1 MSRQASSSFLQ
12 LLCNLRW
19 LAVVGQALTVV
30 LVVRVIHIPLQT
42 APLWAG
48 IAALAL
54 FNVYAS
60 ARIHGATA
68 APSSDAEVCIH
79 VLVDI
84 AVLTWMIAFSG
95 GMENPFASLFL
106 IPVAVAILA
115 LPPRLMGITALA
127 SGAGYF
133 TSTLFG
139 NELPPVAGMLGGPF
153 GLHKLGMLANFVVSA
168 AVILFF
174 FTRMTAAWRRSERE
188 VAQLREQ
195 FARNEGIIALATH
208 AASVAH
214 ELNTPLGTLTLMVD
228 DLLQEARS
236 PAERQEFATLQ
247 SLLGIC
253 RDRVRQLAAPAG
265 SDTHEGAAERVD
277 LDTVI
282 QQWQLVRPAIELHR
296 TGSIAGF
303 EKVDPAV
310 GHLLQALLNNA
321 ADAGEQA
328 GIARVDLH
336 LTSDAGGLRGEIRDY
351 GVGFDQA
358 QPPLPPALFRTSKTG
373 GLGIGLA
380 LSHATVERLG
390 GALSMQAT
398 DGRGVRVEFS
408 LPAAAT

>member
-1 MSRQASSSFLQ
+1 MTRRASLSFLR

-19 LAVVGQALTVV
+19 LAVLGQALTVA
-30 LVVRVIHIPLQT
+30 LVVGLLHIPLPV
-42 APLWAG
+42 AALSAG
-48 IAALAL
+48 IAVLAL
-54 FNVYAS
+54 FNAYVTAQVYGGAADSAS
-60 ARIHGATA
+60 
-68 APSSDAEVCIH
+68 DVEVCLH

-84 AVLTWMIAFSG
+84 AVLTWMIALSG

-106 IPVAVAILA
+106 IPIAIAILA
-115 LPPRLMGITALA
+115 LPPRLMGLTSAL
-127 SGAGYF
+127 SGLGYLV
-133 TSTLFG
+133 STLFG
-139 NELPPVAGMLGGPF
+139 RELPPVAGLLGGPF
-153 GLHKLGMLANFVVSA
+153 GLHKIGMLANFVLSA
-168 AVILFF
+168 VVILFF

-195 FARNEGIIALATH
+195 FARNEGILALATH

-214 ELNTPLGTLTLMVD
+214 ELNTPLGTLTFMVD
-228 DLLQEARS
+228 DLVHEAAS
-236 PAERQEFATLQ
+236 KPERETFATMK
-247 SLLGIC
+247 SLLEIC
-253 RDRVRQLAAPAG
+253 RDRVRELAAPAA
-265 SDTHEGAAERVD
+265 SDVRHGPPEQVNLD
-277 LDTVI
+277 LVI
-282 QQWQLVRPAIELHR
+282 QQWQLVRPTIDLHR

-328 GIARVDLH
+328 GITRVDLD
-336 LTSDAGGLRGEIRDY
+336 LSSDARGLRGEIRDY

-358 QPPLPPALFRTSKTG
+358 QPPLPAALFRTSKPG

-390 GALSMQAT
+390 GELSMQAT

-408 LPAAAT
+408 LPAVTA

>member
-1 MSRQASSSFLQ
+1 MSRRASLSFLR
-12 LLCNLRW
+12 LLYNLRW
-19 LAVVGQALTVV
+19 LAVVGQALTVA
-30 LVVRVIHIPLQT
+30 VVVGPMHIPLQAT
-42 APLWAG
+42 PLWMG

-54 FNVYAS
+54 FNLYVTS
-60 ARIHGATA
+60 RIRAN
-68 APSSDAEVCIH
+68 SVDSVSDGEVCVHI
-79 VLVDI
+79 LVDI
-84 AVLTWMIAFSG
+84 AALTWMVAFSG
-95 GMENPFASLFL
+95 AMENPFASLFL
-106 IPVAVAILA
+106 MPIAVAILA
-115 LPPRLMGITALA
+115 LPLRLMSLTALA

-133 TSTLFG
+133 ISTLFG
-139 NELPPVAGMLGGPF
+139 RELPPVAGLLGGTF

-174 FTRMTAAWRRSERE
+174 FTRMTAAWRRSELE

-214 ELNTPLGTLTLMVD
+214 ELNTPLGTLTFMVD
-228 DLLQEARS
+228 DLLREART
-236 PAERQEFATLQ
+236 PAEQQEFATLKA
-247 SLLGIC
+247 LLEIC
-253 RDRVRQLAAPAG
+253 RDRVRQLAAPAA
-265 SDTHEGAAERVD
+265 SDSGNGPREQVN

-282 QQWQLVRPAIELHR
+282 QQWQLVRPTIELHR

-328 GIARVDLH
+328 GVARVDLH
-336 LTSDAGGLRGEIRDY
+336 LSSDEGGLRGEIRDY
-351 GVGFDQA
+351 GVGFDKA
-358 QPPLPPALFRTSKTG
+358 RPPLPAALYRTSKAG

-408 LPAAAT
+408 LPAVIT

>member
-1 MSRQASSSFLQ
+1 MTRRAALSFLR

-19 LAVVGQALTVV
+19 LAVVGQTLTVA
-30 LVVRVIHIPLQT
+30 LVSGPMHIPLQT

-48 IAALAL
+48 IGVLAL
-54 FNVYAS
+54 FNLYATIRVRS
-60 ARIHGATA
+60 AEADSA
-68 APSSDAEVCIH
+68 SDAEVCLH
-79 VLVDI
+79 VIVDI
-84 AVLTWMIAFSG
+84 AVLTWMITLSG

-106 IPVAVAILA
+106 IPIAIAIFA
-115 LPPRLMGITALA
+115 LPPRLMGVTALL
-127 SGAGYF
+127 SGIGYF
-133 TSTLFG
+133 VSTSFG
-139 NELPPVAGMLGGPF
+139 RELPPVAGLLGGSF
-153 GLHKLGMLANFVVSA
+153 GLHKIGMLANFVVSA

-174 FTRMTAAWRRSERE
+174 LTRMTAAWRRSERE

-195 FARNEGIIALATH
+195 FARNEGILALATH

-228 DLLQEARS
+228 DLVHEAQS
-236 PAERQEFATLQ
+236 PAEREDFTTLK
-247 SLLGIC
+247 SLLDLC
-253 RDRVRQLAAPAG
+253 RDRVRELAAPAG
-265 SDTHEGAAERVD
+265 SDTRNGLAERVNLD
-277 LDTVI
+277 LVI
-282 QQWQLVRPAIELHR
+282 QQWQLVRPAIELRR
-296 TGSIAGF
+296 TGSIVGF

-336 LTSDAGGLRGEIRDY
+336 LSSDDRGLRGEIRDY

-358 QPPLPPALFRTSKTG
+358 QPPLPAALFRTSKPG

-390 GALSMQAT
+390 GELSMQAT

-408 LPAAAT
+408 LPVLAA

>member
-1 MSRQASSSFLQ
+1 MIRRASLSFLR
-12 LLCNLRW
+12 LLYNLRW
-19 LAVVGQALTVV
+19 LAVVGQALTVT
-30 LVVRVIHIPLQT
+30 VVVGPMHIPLQAT
-42 APLWAG
+42 PLWMG

-54 FNVYAS
+54 FNLYVTS
-60 ARIHGATA
+60 RIRAN
-68 APSSDAEVCIH
+68 SVDSVSDGEVCVHI
-79 VLVDI
+79 LVDI
-84 AVLTWMIAFSG
+84 AALTWMVAFSG
-95 GMENPFASLFL
+95 AMENPFASLFL
-106 IPVAVAILA
+106 IPIAVAILA
-115 LPPRLMGITALA
+115 LPLRLMSLTALA

-133 TSTLFG
+133 ISTLFG
-139 NELPPVAGMLGGPF
+139 RELPPVAGLLGGTF

-174 FTRMTAAWRRSERE
+174 FTRMTAAWRRSELE

-214 ELNTPLGTLTLMVD
+214 ELNTPLGTLTFMVD
-228 DLLQEARS
+228 DLLREART
-236 PAERQEFATLQ
+236 PAEQQEFATLKA
-247 SLLGIC
+247 LLEIC
-253 RDRVRQLAAPAG
+253 RDRVRQLAAPAA
-265 SDTHEGAAERVD
+265 SDSGNGPREQVN

-282 QQWQLVRPAIELHR
+282 QQWQLVRPTIELHR

-328 GIARVDLH
+328 GVARVDLH
-336 LTSDAGGLRGEIRDY
+336 LSSDEGGLRGEIRDY
-351 GVGFDQA
+351 GVGFDKA
-358 QPPLPPALFRTSKTG
+358 RPPLPAALYRTSKAG

-408 LPAAAT
+408 LPAVIT

>member
-1 MSRQASSSFLQ
+1 MSRRASLSFLH

-19 LAVVGQALTVV
+19 LAVAGQALTVV
-30 LVVRVIHIPLQT
+30 LVVGVIHIPLQAT
-42 APLWAG
+42 PLWAG

-54 FNVYAS
+54 FNVYVTARMRS
-60 ARIHGATA
+60 AVAEPA
-68 APSSDAEVCIH
+68 SDAEVCVH

-84 AVLTWMIAFSG
+84 AALTWMIAFSG

-106 IPVAVAILA
+106 IPIAVAILA
-115 LPPRLMGITALA
+115 LPTRLMGLTALA

-133 TSTLFG
+133 ISTLFG
-139 NELPPVAGMLGGPF
+139 RELPPVAGMLGGPF
-153 GLHKLGMLANFVVSA
+153 GLHKLGMLANFIVSA

-236 PAERQEFATLQ
+236 PAERQEFATLK
-247 SLLGIC
+247 SLLEIC

-265 SDTHEGAAERVD
+265 SDVLGPPDRVN

-282 QQWQLVRPAIELHR
+282 QQWQLVRPTIELHR
-296 TGSIAGF
+296 SGSIAGF

-328 GIARVDLH
+328 GIARVDL
-336 LTSDAGGLRGEIRDY
+336 LLSSDESGLRGEIRDY

-358 QPPLPPALFRTSKTG
+358 QPPLPAALFRTSKTG

-408 LPAAAT
+408 LPAVTT

>member
-1 MSRQASSSFLQ
+1 MTRRASLPYLR

-19 LAVVGQALTVV
+19 AAVLGQALTVA
-30 LVVRVIHIPLQT
+30 LVVGAMHIPLPTVPLSAGT
-42 APLWAG
+42 AG
-48 IAALAL
+48 LAL
-54 FNVYAS
+54 FNTYVTFRVYGAAADNAS
-60 ARIHGATA
+60 
-68 APSSDAEVCIH
+68 DLEFFLH

-84 AVLTWMIAFSG
+84 AVLTWMISWSG

-106 IPVAVAILA
+106 IPIAIAILA
-115 LPPRLMGITALA
+115 LPSRLMGLTAAL
-127 SGAGYF
+127 SGLGYLI
-133 TSTLFG
+133 STLFG
-139 NELPPVAGMLGGPF
+139 RELPPVAGVLGGPF
-153 GLHKLGMLANFVVSA
+153 GLHKVGMLANFIVSA

-195 FARNEGIIALATH
+195 FARNEGIVALATH

-228 DLLQEARS
+228 DRVQEAR
-236 PAERQEFATLQ
+236 PGPERDEFSTMK
-247 SLLGIC
+247 SLLEIC
-253 RDRVRQLAAPAG
+253 RDRVRELAAPAG
-265 SDTHEGAAERVD
+265 SDTRNGYIEPVNLD
-277 LDTVI
+277 LVI
-282 QQWQLVRPAIELHR
+282 QQWQLVRPTIQLQR
-296 TGSIAGF
+296 SGSIAGF
-303 EKVDPAV
+303 ERVDPAV

-336 LTSDAGGLRGEIRDY
+336 LVSDERGLRGQIRDY

-358 QPPLPPALFRTSKTG
+358 QPPLPAALFRTSKPG

-390 GALSMQAT
+390 GELSMQAT
-398 DGRGVRVEFS
+398 DGRGVRVEFT
-408 LPAAAT
+408 LPPETV

>member
-1 MSRQASSSFLQ
+1 MSPRASLSFLR

-19 LAVVGQALTVV
+19 LAVVGQALTVA
-30 LVVRVIHIPLQT
+30 LVVGVMHIPLQT
-42 APLWAG
+42 TPLWAG

-54 FNVYAS
+54 FNVYATV
-60 ARIHGATA
+60 RIRGAFA
-68 APSSDAEVCIH
+68 VPPADAEVCIH
-79 VLVDI
+79 VLADI

-106 IPVAVAILA
+106 IPIAVAILA
-115 LPPRLMGITALA
+115 LPPRLMGLTAVV

-133 TSTLFG
+133 ISTLFG
-139 NELPPVAGMLGGPF
+139 RELPPVAGMLGGPF

-228 DLLQEARS
+228 DLLHEAGS
-236 PAERQEFATLQ
+236 AAERQEFATLK
-247 SLLGIC
+247 SLLELC

-265 SDTHEGAAERVD
+265 SDIRGPAERVN
-277 LDTVI
+277 LNTVI
-282 QQWQLVRPAIELHR
+282 QQWQLVRPTIELQR

-303 EKVDPAV
+303 ETVDPAV

-336 LTSDAGGLRGEIRDY
+336 LTSDERGLRGEIRDY

-358 QPPLPPALFRTSKTG
+358 QPPLPAALFRTSKTG

-408 LPAAAT
+408 LPAVMT

>member
-1 MSRQASSSFLQ
+1 MSRRASLSFLH

-19 LAVVGQALTVV
+19 LAVSGQALTVA
-30 LVVRVIHIPLQT
+30 LVIGVFHIPLQT
-42 APLWAG
+42 TPLWAG
-48 IAALAL
+48 IVALAL
-54 FNVYAS
+54 FNVYVS
-60 ARIHGATA
+60 ARIRHAGA
-68 APSSDAEVCIH
+68 APASDGEVCAH
-79 VLVDI
+79 VLVDV
-84 AVLTWMIAFSG
+84 AVLTWMISFSG

-106 IPVAVAILA
+106 IPIAVAILA
-115 LPPRLMGITALA
+115 LPPRLMGLTALA
-127 SGAGYF
+127 SGTGYLV
-133 TSTLFG
+133 STLFG
-139 NELPPVAGMLGGPF
+139 RELPPVAGMLGGPF

-214 ELNTPLGTLTLMVD
+214 ELNTPLGTLTFMVD
-228 DLLQEARS
+228 DLLREARS

-247 SLLGIC
+247 SLLMIC

-265 SDTHEGAAERVD
+265 SDIHGPNERVN

-282 QQWQLVRPAIELHR
+282 QQWQLVRPTIDLRR

-303 EKVDPAV
+303 ETVDPAV

-328 GIARVDLH
+328 GIAKVDLH
-336 LTSDAGGLRGEIRDY
+336 LSSDERGLRGEIRDY

-358 QPPLPPALFRTSKTG
+358 QPPLPAALFRTSKAG

-390 GALSMQAT
+390 GVLSMQAT

-408 LPAAAT
+408 LPAVVS